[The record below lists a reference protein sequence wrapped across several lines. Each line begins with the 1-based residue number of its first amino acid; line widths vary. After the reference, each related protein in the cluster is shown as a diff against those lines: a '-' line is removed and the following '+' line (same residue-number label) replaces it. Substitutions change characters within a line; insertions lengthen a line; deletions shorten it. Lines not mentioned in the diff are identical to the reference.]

1 MSLAVPGFERKKH
14 ENPYNY
20 SESQLADKDLC
31 LKKLTE
37 YYPTVPTFYAELVYD
52 LCINTEQ
59 KKLEEIMKKID
70 LEPSKYKI
78 PDILVSNNMEIVD
91 KKDSL
96 EYRSEIKELKEF

>member
-31 LKKLTE
+31 LKRSRE
-37 YYPTVPTFYAELVYD
+37 YYPTVPTYYAELAYD

-70 LEPSKYKI
+70 LANQVY
-78 PDILVSNNMEIVD
+78 M
-91 KKDSL
+91 
-96 EYRSEIKELKEF
+96 

>member
-1 MSLAVPGFERKKH
+1 MTLAIPGYEKKKH

-20 SESQLADKDLC
+20 TEAQLADKDLA
-31 LKKLTE
+31 LKKLKD

-52 LCINTEQ
+52 MCINTEAD
-59 KKLEEIMKKID
+59 KLAEIMEKID
-70 LEPSKYKI
+70 LEPTKHKI
-78 PDILVSNNMEIVD
+78 PDILVSNTIEIVD